1 VHHILQVKV
10 NIYFYTRK
18 IYNMKKII
26 VIALVL
32 LTFKNSAVCQ
42 KVPYNVVFDITN
54 NEPAIQ
60 QRMVSLVKEI
70 IGADPNAKIEV
81 VFYGNSIAVVDKN
94 KSAVSDDISKLSE
107 NKQVQFRACAVAMKK
122 HDLTESG
129 LVSGVRTVP
138 DGIYEI
144 VKKQAAGYAYIKVVL

>member
-1 VHHILQVKV
+1 
-10 NIYFYTRK
+10 
-18 IYNMKKII
+18 MKKII

-32 LTFKNSAVCQ
+32 LVYNSSASCQ
-42 KVPYNVVFDITN
+42 NVPYNVVFDITN

-60 QRMVSLVKEI
+60 QRMIVLIKEI
-70 IGADPNAKIEV
+70 ISASPDAKVEV
-81 VFYGNSIAVVDKN
+81 VFYGNSIAVIDKN

-122 HDLTESG
+122 HDLDETG
-129 LVSGVRTVP
+129 LVRGVETVP

-144 VKKQAAGYAYIKVVL
+144 VKKQAAGYGYIKIVQ

>member
-1 VHHILQVKV
+1 
-10 NIYFYTRK
+10 
-18 IYNMKKII
+18 MKKFLI
-26 VIALVL
+26 VGVFFLSANC
-32 LTFKNSAVCQ
+32 TFAQ

-60 QRMVSLVKEI
+60 QRMINLVKEI
-70 IGADPNAKIEV
+70 ISADPDAKVEV

-94 KSAVSDDISKLSE
+94 KSAVIDDISKLSE

-122 HDLTESG
+122 HNLDESG
-129 LVSGVRTVP
+129 LVSGVQTVP

-144 VKKQAAGYAYIKVVL
+144 VKKQAAGYGYIKIVE